1 MRLIHY
7 ILIALTTLTISTAV
21 IGCNGPATKAA
32 PTIATDTVM
41 APLGSFSADSAM
53 QYARHQVAFGPRTPG
68 SEAHDKCTE
77 WLAAILRAA
86 GADTVMIL
94 GNTVT
99 AWDGNTLPIKNVFAR
114 FAPEATARIILLAH
128 YDTRPWADQMSDE
141 ATRDTPIDGANDG
154 ASGVAVLL
162 EVARNLGM
170 QRPDIG
176 VDILLTDCED
186 YGARSDARVD
196 QQTANES
203 WCLGARDFADNM
215 PYTATTLPRYGILL
229 DMVGGRG
236 ARFNREYLS
245 ATLAPQPTARV
256 WSTAAKMGLAHRFPM
271 SVGGAVT
278 DDHLPLIEA
287 GIPVTDIIE
296 SAASNTG
303 SFPAT
308 WHTTDDNIDN
318 IDPEAMAD
326 AGRVVLNVIYTE
338 KP

>member
-1 MRLIHY
+1 MS
-7 ILIALTTLTISTAV
+7 ISTAV
-21 IGCNGPATKAA
+21 IGCSGTATKAA
-32 PTIATDTVM
+32 PAAAADSVM
-41 APLGSFSADSAM
+41 APIGNFSADSAM
-53 QYARHQVAFGPRTPG
+53 LYARRQVEFGPRTPG
-68 SEAHDKCTE
+68 SQAHDACAD
-77 WLAAILRAA
+77 WLVATLRSA
-86 GADTVMIL
+86 GADTVMVL
-94 GNTVT
+94 GNPAT
-99 AWDGNTLPIKNVFAR
+99 AWDGTTLPVKNIFAR
-114 FAPEATARIILLAH
+114 FAPDATSRVILLAH
-128 YDTRPWADQMSDE
+128 YDTRPWADQMTDE
-141 ATRDTPIDGANDG
+141 AMRNTPIDGANDG

-186 YGARSDARVD
+186 YGAPGDAGID
-196 QQTANES
+196 PQTANGS
-203 WCLGARDFADNM
+203 WCLGARDFAANL
-215 PYTATTLPRYGILL
+215 PYSAANLPRFGILL

-245 ATLAPQPTARV
+245 AQLAPMPTARV
-256 WSTAAKMGLAHRFPM
+256 WATAAKMGLADRFPM
-271 SVGGAVT
+271 TIGGAVT

-296 SAASNTG
+296 SASPATG

-318 IDPEAMAD
+318 LDPEAMAD